1 MNTPKHKMVNADLSE
16 SGKHIEVYF
25 VFTDDNVAKAKK
37 VSGGKFISRTKSDT
51 GQPYWRYPLDWS
63 IAQELREL
71 YGDNLVIGEKLT
83 SWGHSQ
89 RSKHSE
95 LGTLAAADDAKLK
108 VLPKKL
114 PKLFKRMRAYQRAD
128 TAFLAAADN
137 PLNAN
142 QQRLGKTIEVIGS
155 VFEAERDEGT
165 HLIVCPKI
173 AIDNVWQKELEEWQ
187 PHDVFPCLGG
197 RRKRERVIDDFIVH
211 TQVEKKPGW
220 LIVNPQMVSY
230 RRISNPAY
238 DPEGKPGLS
247 KEVEWNG
254 NKYIV
259 PVTSKYL
266 LDEDGN
272 EILEVQYPWL
282 FSIDWDH
289 VIVDECHKGAIRNPN
304 RLSAK
309 AMYALP
315 LAEKGKRIALS
326 GTPMTKRG
334 PDLWST
340 LHFLNPEKFSNKWQ
354 WLGQW
359 FEMSAGYRNSKVVG
373 QLKEHRKE
381 EFFKSLTPYLLR
393 RTLAEARPELG
404 DFPQR
409 QDIWVEM
416 EGGQKDQYYKMAQD
430 AEIQMGEDNIAA
442 TSILAILTRLKQFAV
457 AKQHIVGGRLT
468 PTTDSCKLRG
478 AEEILDELGI
488 FDDETENKV
497 VIASQFKEVAYMVHE
512 WLTKTKKVKASLLTG
527 DQVSGG
533 KKGEA
538 KQIMDDFAKDGGV
551 RVMCLVTDAGGVGID
566 LSRANY
572 GICLDEKWSHADQ
585 EQLEFR
591 LVGQTPETAV
601 AFWYYIRTKLSVDSD
616 IMEVVLSKKDA
627 HEEILDRRRKG
638 KLKLTK
644 TAKEDDDE

>member
-1 MNTPKHKMVNADLSE
+1 MNTPTKVYAELSE
-16 SGKHIEVYF
+16 DGKSIVVTF
-25 VFTDDNVAKAKK
+25 ALFTETNVNRAKR
-37 VSGGKFISRTKSDT
+37 VSGAKFVSRKKSET
-51 GQPYWRYPLDWS
+51 GQPYWKYPLDWS
-63 IAQELREL
+63 IAIELRDMF
-71 YGDNLVIGEKLT
+71 GDDMVLGERLT
-83 SWGHSQ
+83 SWGH
-89 RSKHSE
+89 KEKDKTSE
-95 LGTLAAADDAKLK
+95 LEGFAAAEDAELK
-108 VLPKKL
+108 VIPKKM
-114 PKLFKRMRAYQRAD
+114 PKLFKHLRGYQRAD

-142 QQRLGKTIEVIGS
+142 QQRLGKTIEVIAS
-155 VFEAERDEGT
+155 VFEAERDEGS
-165 HLIVCPKI
+165 HLIICPKI
-173 AIDNVWQKELEEWQ
+173 AIDNVWQKELEQWQ
-187 PHDVFPCLGG
+187 GHKVFACLRG
-197 RRKRERVIDDFIVH
+197 RKKRERVIEDFVVH
-211 TQVEKKPGW
+211 TQVDKKPGW

-230 RRISNPAY
+230 RRIGNPAY

-254 NKYIV
+254 DKYVV

-289 VIVDECHKGAIRNPN
+289 IIVDECHKGAIRNPA
-304 RLSAK
+304 RLSAR
-309 AMYALP
+309 AMNALP
-315 LAEKGKRIALS
+315 LAETGKKYALS
-326 GTPMTKRG
+326 GTPMTRRG
-334 PDLWST
+334 PDLWGT
-340 LHFLNPEKFSNKWQ
+340 LHFLNPKKFSNKWQ

-373 QLKEHRKE
+373 QLKEHKKE
-381 EFFKSLTPYLLR
+381 EFFKTLSPYLLR

-416 EGGQKDQYYKMAQD
+416 EGAQKTQYYKMAMD
-430 AEIQMGEDNIAA
+430 AEIQMGDENITA
-442 TSILAILTRLKQFAV
+442 TSILAILTRLKQFAI
-457 AKQHIVGGRLT
+457 AKQTTANGRLT
-468 PTTDSCKLRG
+468 PTTDSCKLEG
-478 AEEILDELGI
+478 ASEILDELGI

-497 VIASQFKEVAYMVHE
+497 VIASQFKEVVYMVHE
-512 WLTKTKKVKASLLTG
+512 WLTKTKKVKASILSG

-538 KQIMDDFAKDGGV
+538 KRIMDEFNAEGGP
-551 RVMCLVTDAGGVGID
+551 RVMCVVTDAGGVAID

-591 LVGQTPETAV
+591 LVGQTPERAV

-627 HEEILDRRRKG
+627 SEEILDRRRKG

-644 TAKEDDDE
+644 SPGKEDDE